1 MNVDNVGSFRRDLET
16 SLNYQRKKSL
26 REKYRYKLVTPYD
39 NRFPKTGFVV
49 TMTIDEN

>member
-16 SLNYQRKKSL
+16 SLNYQ
-26 REKYRYKLVTPYD
+26 LVTPYD
-39 NRFPKTGFVV
+39 NRFPKTGFLV